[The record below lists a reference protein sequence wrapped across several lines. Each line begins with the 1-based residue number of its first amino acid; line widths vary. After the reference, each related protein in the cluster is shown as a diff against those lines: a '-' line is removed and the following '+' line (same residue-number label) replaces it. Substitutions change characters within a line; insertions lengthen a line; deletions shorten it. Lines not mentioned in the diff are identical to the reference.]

1 MDLQTRQPSYLKA
14 PLSQLLINLA
24 LFAAGIVGLF
34 ALTAKLLPLS
44 GAWHPYV
51 AMLPGLGLSTL
62 ILIIYR
68 YIRHYDE
75 LTRQMGIKALAM
87 STIAGTI
94 VLLVSISRTSITGSA
109 EFGSGLV
116 LISMALTF
124 VLTALFLSW
133 RHR

>member
-1 MDLQTRQPSYLKA
+1 MDLQTRQPSYLKT

-75 LTRQMGIKALAM
+75 FQRQLGIKALAM
-87 STIAGTI
+87 SAIVGTT
-94 VLLVSISRTSITGSA
+94 LLLISISRAAIAGYA
-109 EFGSGLV
+109 EIESGLLLMV
-116 LISMALTF
+116 MALTF
-124 VLTALFLSW
+124 VLAVLILSW
-133 RHR
+133 RRQ

>member
-1 MDLQTRQPSYLKA
+1 MDLHTKQPSHLKA
-14 PLSQLLINLA
+14 PLRQLLLELA
-24 LFAAGIVGLF
+24 LFAAGIVGIF
-34 ALTAKLLPLS
+34 ALTAMLLPLS
-44 GAWHPYV
+44 GTWQPYL
-51 AMLPGLGLSTL
+51 AMLPGLGLSTIML
-62 ILIIYR
+62 LIYR
-68 YIRHYDE
+68 YVRHYDE